1 MTLANK
7 GTFNLWSQ
15 SLPTMKWFT
24 VNGPVFLH
32 LYYDVINDHQ
42 ERFICLYMYGN
53 NFVNR
58 WYFFHQFV
66 LLNMPEVMKKAR
78 SASLKSIF
86 TYSAVRVAEDKDI
99 NK

>member
-1 MTLANK
+1 MIIR
-7 GTFNLWSQ
+7 S
-15 SLPTMKWFT
+15 
-24 VNGPVFLH
+24 
-32 LYYDVINDHQ
+32 VIW
-42 ERFICLYMYGN
+42 LYMYGN

-78 SASLKSIF
+78 SGSLKSVF

>member
-1 MTLANK
+1 MIIR
-7 GTFNLWSQ
+7 S
-15 SLPTMKWFT
+15 
-24 VNGPVFLH
+24 V
-32 LYYDVINDHQ
+32 
-42 ERFICLYMYGN
+42 ICLYMYDN

-66 LLNMPEVMKKAR
+66 LLNMAEVMKKAR
-78 SASLKSIF
+78 SASLRSIF

>member
-1 MTLANK
+1 MTLATK

-32 LYYDVINDHQ
+32 LYYDMINDHQ

-86 TYSAVRVAEDKDI
+86 TYSAVRVAKDKDI